1 MGIEKLK
8 EFVDNKTNRDNAIY
22 DFLEFMLAD
31 YIKTKIELKEN
42 VPLDEITE
50 NDFDDMVE
58 SLYNDDE
65 LFEYIDT
72 VVSDTLY
79 DKLYDKETLEQKGD
93 FVKWLIID

>member
-1 MGIEKLK
+1 MRIEKLK
-8 EFVDNKTNRDNAIY
+8 KFVDNKTNNDSAIY

-42 VPLDEITE
+42 IPLDEITE

-58 SLYNDDE
+58 DLYNNYE

-79 DKLYDKETLEQKGD
+79 DKLYDIETLE
-93 FVKWLIID
+93 

>member
-1 MGIEKLK
+1 MRIEKLK
-8 EFVDNKTNRDNAIY
+8 KFVDNKTNNDNAIY

-42 VPLDEITE
+42 ISLDEITE

-58 SLYNDDE
+58 DLYNNYE

-79 DKLYDKETLEQKGD
+79 DKLYDIETLE
-93 FVKWLIID
+93 

>member
-1 MGIEKLK
+1 MRIEKLK
-8 EFVDNKTNRDNAIY
+8 KFVDNKTNNDNAIY

-42 VPLDEITE
+42 ISLDEITE

-58 SLYNDDE
+58 DLYNNYE

-79 DKLYDKETLEQKGD
+79 DKLYDK
-93 FVKWLIID
+93 I

>member
-1 MGIEKLK
+1 MRIEKLK
-8 EFVDNKTNRDNAIY
+8 KFVDNKTNNDNAIY

-42 VPLDEITE
+42 IPLDEITE

-58 SLYNDDE
+58 DLYNNYE

-79 DKLYDKETLEQKGD
+79 DKLYDIETLE
-93 FVKWLIID
+93 

>member
-1 MGIEKLK
+1 MRIEKLK
-8 EFVDNKTNRDNAIY
+8 KFVDNKTNNDNAIY

-42 VPLDEITE
+42 IPLDEITE

-58 SLYNDDE
+58 DLYNNYE

-72 VVSDTLY
+72 VVSNTLY
-79 DKLYDKETLEQKGD
+79 DKLYDK
-93 FVKWLIID
+93 I